1 MEFGSIRMAGCESSP
16 WYSSNPNCVCYC
28 RAGAAL
34 YRVFLSWSRRNK
46 LLAAA
51 PDPTFLILDTLQT
64 SMSLDLVVEPTK
76 KSWRR
81 PVHWYFFIF
90 MDSFNVSVA
99 WVLYCSSIIV

>member
-46 LLAAA
+46 LLVAA
-51 PDPTFLILDTLQT
+51 PDPTVLMLDITDFDEPRFGGGTDQKILAPSGTL
-64 SMSLDLVVEPTK
+64 V
-76 KSWRR
+76 
-81 PVHWYFFIF
+81 FFYIYGQ
-90 MDSFNVSVA
+90 
-99 WVLYCSSIIV
+99 L